1 VFSNVIHRRPDSA
14 SWTDQPFGQRYSTAI
29 VSALC
34 FGVLSGLAHAA
45 VMLFTDLPSVDLSRM
60 IWTSF

>member
-1 VFSNVIHRRPDSA
+1 VFSHVTHRPTDPA
-14 SWTDQPFGQRYSTAI
+14 SWPDQPFRQRYSTAI

-34 FGVLSGLAHAA
+34 FGALSGLGQAA
-45 VMLFTDLPSVDLSRM
+45 VMLFTDLPSLDLLRM